1 MDLQDYLRVV
11 RKRWRIIVA
20 VTCLAVL
27 AAAALTILTPRTYQS
42 TAQLFIS
49 TANSETT
56 AELAQGST
64 FTQKLRNHHQIATI
78 TTFDLKPRIFLAKS
92 RRLELIYLM
101 NHKNGSLAS
110 MLASTTGL
118 WCLGTLNSIAKA
130 THTANELGRTRQ
142 LLHL

>member
-11 RKRWRIIVA
+11 RKRWRIIVG
-20 VTCLAVL
+20 VTCLTVL

-64 FTQKLRNHHQIATI
+64 FTQKQMKTYAQVVTSPKVLDPVRKRLGVAAGDTLTTSLTATTPPDTVLI
-78 TTFDLKPRIFLAKS
+78 NVTATDGDPENAARVANAVAQEFTSTFH
-92 RRLELIYLM
+92 E
-101 NHKNGSLAS
+101 N
-110 MLASTTGL
+110 
-118 WCLGTLNSIAKA
+118 
-130 THTANELGRTRQ
+130 
-142 LLHL
+142 